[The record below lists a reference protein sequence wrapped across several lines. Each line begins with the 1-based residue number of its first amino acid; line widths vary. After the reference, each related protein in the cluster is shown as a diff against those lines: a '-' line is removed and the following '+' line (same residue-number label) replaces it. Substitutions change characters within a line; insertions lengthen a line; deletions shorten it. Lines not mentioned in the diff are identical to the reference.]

1 MAAPAAGIAI
11 DLDRVDK
18 SFGANHVL
26 KEVSLQV
33 PEGTVTAMIGP
44 SGAGKSSLLR
54 CINLLERPDSGT
66 ITVEGHTIDAA
77 TKITD
82 VQLRQLRREVGMV
95 FQHFNLFP
103 HLTVLEN
110 VSLAQRRVL
119 GRSKAEADERSM
131 KLLKRVGLDSKSG
144 QYPGRCSGGQQQ
156 RIAIARALA
165 LDPRIMLF
173 DEPTSALDPELG
185 LEVLAVMR
193 ELAESGMTMVVVTH
207 EMQFARDVSDDL
219 VVMADGRILE
229 EGDPEEIFTAP
240 KEQRTREFLRAVLER

>member
-1 MAAPAAGIAI
+1 MAAAPAEVAI

-18 SFGANHVL
+18 SFGDNHVL
-26 KEVSLQV
+26 KEVSLRV

-66 ITVEGHTIDAA
+66 ITVEGHTIDAS
-77 TKITD
+77 TRITD
-82 VQLRQLRREVGMV
+82 QQLRELRREVGMV

-119 GRSKAEADERSM
+119 GRSKDEANERSM
-131 KLLKRVGLDSKSG
+131 KLLQRVGLGDKAG

-156 RIAIARALA
+156 RIAIARALS

-193 ELAESGMTMVVVTH
+193 ELAE
-207 EMQFARDVSDDL
+207 
-219 VVMADGRILE
+219 
-229 EGDPEEIFTAP
+229 
-240 KEQRTREFLRAVLER
+240 